1 MFRKLML
8 LATAGMLAIGPAVAA
23 DKVKIGFVTT
33 ITTPAGVIGKDM
45 VDAVNLAVKDIGGK
59 MAGLEVDLIIEDDP
73 KKFADALVNLCHDS
87 DKRETLRKNA
97 FLKIKTQFGWGNI
110 VDNLESGN
118 VDLEKSIE
126 NYTRGSLLR
135 SHCQAKLDEAVL
147 KLEEIKVSSDGK
159 ISKK

>member
-59 MAGLEVDLIIEDDP
+59 MGGLGVDLIIEDDGFKP
-73 KKFADALVNLCHDS
+73 AIGKQKTDKLVKQND
-87 DKRETLRKNA
+87 
-97 FLKIKTQFGWGNI
+97 
-110 VDNLESGN
+110 VDFVAAG
-118 VDLEKSIE
+118 IF
-126 NYTRGSLLR
+126 
-135 SHCQAKLDEAVL
+135 CF
-147 KLEEIKVSSDGK
+147 
-159 ISKK
+159 

>member
-1 MFRKLML
+1 MTYKPYFMKDVVDNSNKELFNVISTFAGGGGSSTGYR
-8 LATAGMLAIGPAVAA
+8 LA
-23 DKVKIGFVTT
+23 
-33 ITTPAGVIGKDM
+33 
-45 VDAVNLAVKDIGGK
+45 GGK
-59 MAGLEVDLIIEDDP
+59 ILCVNEFVEAAVDTYKSNYPNTPVLPDDIKKLSFEKALEQLE
-73 KKFADALVNLCHDS
+73 
-87 DKRETLRKNA
+87 E
-97 FLKIKTQFGWGNI
+97 I

>member
-1 MFRKLML
+1 MTKIPDDIKKLSFEK
-8 LATAGMLAIGPAVAA
+8 A
-23 DKVKIGFVTT
+23 
-33 ITTPAGVIGKDM
+33 
-45 VDAVNLAVKDIGGK
+45 
-59 MAGLEVDLIIEDDP
+59 LEQLE
-73 KKFADALVNLCHDS
+73 
-87 DKRETLRKNA
+87 E
-97 FLKIKTQFGWGNI
+97 I

-135 SHCQAKLDEAVL
+135 SRCQAKLDEAVL

>member
-1 MFRKLML
+1 MTYKPYFMKDVIDNSNKELFNVISTFAGGGGSSTGYR
-8 LATAGMLAIGPAVAA
+8 LA
-23 DKVKIGFVTT
+23 
-33 ITTPAGVIGKDM
+33 
-45 VDAVNLAVKDIGGK
+45 GGK
-59 MAGLEVDLIIEDDP
+59 ILCVNEFVEAAVDTYKSNYPNTPVLPDDIKKLSFEKALEQLE
-73 KKFADALVNLCHDS
+73 
-87 DKRETLRKNA
+87 E
-97 FLKIKTQFGWGNI
+97 I

-147 KLEEIKVSSDGK
+147 KLEEIRVSSDGK

>member
-1 MFRKLML
+1 MTKIPDDIKKLSFEK
-8 LATAGMLAIGPAVAA
+8 A
-23 DKVKIGFVTT
+23 
-33 ITTPAGVIGKDM
+33 
-45 VDAVNLAVKDIGGK
+45 
-59 MAGLEVDLIIEDDP
+59 LEQLE
-73 KKFADALVNLCHDS
+73 
-87 DKRETLRKNA
+87 E
-97 FLKIKTQFGWGNI
+97 I

-159 ISKK
+159 ISKI